1 MKLQKQ
7 YKKLINIFKK
17 LYWKIEKSQK
27 KMILTKHWFYEN

>member
-27 KMILTKHWFYEN
+27 KILTKHWFYEN